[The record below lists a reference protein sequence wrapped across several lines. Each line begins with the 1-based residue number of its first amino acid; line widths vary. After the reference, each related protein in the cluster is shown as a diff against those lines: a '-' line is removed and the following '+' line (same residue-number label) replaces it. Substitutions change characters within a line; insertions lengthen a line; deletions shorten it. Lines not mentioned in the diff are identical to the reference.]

1 MNKKSKI
8 ITSVL
13 VFATIICVG
22 GYSKA
27 HSDIDPMEIINRIN
41 TNSKQETPANTTE
54 TPKALPVSTTTKA
67 PETTVNNAPQNTCE
81 INKDYKLVSPLDLV
95 SNPSAYMGKKVK
107 FQAKF
112 DKFSTLGLDYQPAMR
127 SSENYITILIQRPDV
142 SDHDV
147 PLGELKIFMDRKAAE
162 KHIDL
167 NSGDEVEIAGTI
179 FSKALGD
186 AWLNVDNFT
195 VVKTFP
201 KQNNN

>member
-1 MNKKSKI
+1 MKNKSKI
-8 ITSVL
+8 LTVVL
-13 VFATIICVG
+13 VLATVVCVG

-41 TNSKQETPANTTE
+41 SNAQQEVPSVNTT
-54 TPKALPVSTTTKA
+54 KPVSTVTKA
-67 PETTVNNAPQNTCE
+67 PEKISEPAQKNTCE

-95 SNPSAYMGKKVK
+95 ANPAAFMGKKVK

-127 SSENYITILIQRPDV
+127 SSEKYITILIQRPDV
-142 SDHDV
+142 KSHDV
-147 PLGELKIFMDRKAAE
+147 PFGELKIFMDRKAAE

-167 NSGDEVEIAGTI
+167 NSGDEIEIAGTI

>member
-1 MNKKSKI
+1 MNNKSKI

-13 VFATIICVG
+13 VVATIFCIG
-22 GYSKA
+22 GYSNA
-27 HSDIDPMEIINRIN
+27 NSNIDPMEIINRIN
-41 TNSKQETPANTTE
+41 TNSKQETPAT
-54 TPKALPVSTTTKA
+54 KPVAVSVPVKG
-67 PETTVNNAPQNTCE
+67 PEAVLDTIQQNTCD

-95 SNPSAYMGKKVK
+95 ANPSAFMGKKVK

-127 SSENYITILIQRPDV
+127 SSENFITILIQRPDV
-142 SDHDV
+142 NDHDV

-167 NSGDEVEIAGTI
+167 NSGDDIEIAGTI

-195 VVKTFP
+195 VVKTYP

>member
-1 MNKKSKI
+1 MKNKSKI

-13 VFATIICVG
+13 IVATILCVG

-27 HSDIDPMEIINRIN
+27 NSNIDPMEIINRIN
-41 TNSKQETPANTTE
+41 TNSKQETPTQNVKPVATATKATE
-54 TPKALPVSTTTKA
+54 TSVTK
-67 PETTVNNAPQNTCE
+67 APQNTCD

-95 SNPSAYMGKKVK
+95 ANPTAYMGKKVK
-107 FQAKF
+107 FQGKF

-127 SSENYITILIQRPDV
+127 SSEKYITILIQRPDI
-142 SDHDV
+142 SNHDV

-167 NSGDEVEIAGTI
+167 NSGDDVEIAGTI

-195 VVKTFP
+195 VVKTYP